1 MPLIETIGDTID
13 REGWIKKLEARI
25 DELENR
31 GYCTRCSLLAFE
43 ERDKFK
49 AALEHVIECADY
61 EAHGIA
67 SEALGVPNPDE
78 TILGLD

>member
-1 MPLIETIGDTID
+1 MPLPHDDLKTMAHSFTGCTD
-13 REGWIKKLEARI
+13 EGM
-25 DELENR
+25 ENR